1 MNSKA
6 KLQKE
11 QDGRYWRQTMDSRKA
26 FELILLMAKTTT
38 IAKTKNGQEAIE
50 IAEDYM
56 EYWGEYDQRKSDV
69 HKERQD

>member
-1 MNSKA
+1 
-6 KLQKE
+6 
-11 QDGRYWRQTMDSRKA
+11 MDSRKA

-56 EYWGEYDQRKSDV
+56 EYWGSTINVRAMYIKKDSIDE
-69 HKERQD
+69 

>member
-1 MNSKA
+1 
-6 KLQKE
+6 
-11 QDGRYWRQTMDSRKA
+11 MDSRKA

-56 EYWGEYDQRKSDV
+56 EYWGRTINVRAMYIKKDRIDE
-69 HKERQD
+69 

>member
-1 MNSKA
+1 
-6 KLQKE
+6 
-11 QDGRYWRQTMDSRKA
+11 MDSRKA